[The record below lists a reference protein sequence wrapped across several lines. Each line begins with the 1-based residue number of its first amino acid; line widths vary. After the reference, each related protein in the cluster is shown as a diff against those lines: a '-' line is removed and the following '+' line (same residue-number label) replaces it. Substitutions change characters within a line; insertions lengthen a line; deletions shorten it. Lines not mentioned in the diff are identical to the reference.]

1 MKRFKRFQAFVRKEI
16 YHILRDYRT
25 VMILFGMPIFQIML
39 FGFAIT
45 NEIKDARIAILD
57 RSKDYMSE
65 RLINKVLSS
74 GYFKLDTYLDNNSEI
89 EPAFRKGKIK
99 EVIVI
104 GDNFA
109 KDLGEK
115 GNAKVELIADAT
127 DPNTGNQIAG
137 YTQSIITDFVNSL
150 NEENN
155 SYYRII
161 PVIKMRYNE
170 ELKGVFMFVPGLI
183 TIILML
189 ISAMMT
195 SISLTREKELG
206 TMEVLLASPMK
217 PIQIIIAKV
226 IPYIVL
232 AFGIAMVILVLGF
245 FVFGVPIR
253 GSFAL
258 LVFEILL
265 FILTTLSLGILIST
279 IAETQQVALL
289 LSLMV
294 LMLPTIILSGFIF
307 PVENMPVILQWIS
320 AIIPAKWFI
329 IIIKDIMLKGLGFGA
344 VWKETLII
352 VLFAVVFIVV
362 SVKKFKIR
370 LA

>member
-1 MKRFKRFQAFVRKEI
+1 MKRFQAFVRKEI

-25 VMILFGMPIFQIML
+25 VLILFGMPVFQIML

-45 NEIKDARIAILD
+45 NEIKDAKIAILD
-57 RSKDYMSE
+57 RSKDYLSS
-65 RLINKVLSS
+65 RLTQKILSS
-74 GYFKLDTYLDNNSEI
+74 GYFILEKNLDEVSQI
-89 EPAFRKGKIK
+89 EPTFRQGKIK
-99 EVIVI
+99 EVVI
-104 GDNFA
+104 IGEDFA
-109 KDLGEK
+109 KNLGK
-115 GNAKVELIADAT
+115 TGTANVELVADAT

-137 YTQSIITDFVNSL
+137 YTQSIINDFTANL
-150 NEENN
+150 NRQ
-155 SYYRII
+155 SSTFFSII
-161 PVIKMRYNE
+161 PQVRMRYNE

-217 PIQIIIAKV
+217 PGQIIIAKV

-232 AFGIAMVILVLGF
+232 AFGIAMIVLVLGY

-253 GSFAL
+253 GNFGL
-258 LVFEILL
+258 LLFEILL
-265 FILTTLSLGILIST
+265 FILTTLSLGIMIST
-279 IAETQQVALL
+279 IADTQQVALL
-289 LSLMV
+289 MSLMV

-329 IIIKDIMLKGLGFGA
+329 IIIKAIMLKGLGLKSI
-344 VWKETLII
+344 WKETIII
-352 VLFAVVFIVV
+352 VMFTVVFIGI
-362 SVKKFKIR
+362 SIKKFKIR